1 MQKTWNISREQNN
14 MLHIRIPQNNTLK
27 EHKNIY
33 TFLTISISTHSPSSS
48 GLKTRL
54 FLSRTNLGKTQD
66 FENKVLRNKGIGILS
81 EKEELSVNFPRSI
94 SAPAQHQFK
103 SCVHS
108 VRQYFPLNPKTFF
121 SFGDHAI
128 NWNSFSTV
136 SGIQPHIGS
145 VPIGPT
151 EDKCL
156 YFNTQYQFFSW
167 CQLFHCLATSIFYVF
182 DGTEL
187 WPS

>member
-1 MQKTWNISREQNN
+1 MQKIWNISGEQNN

-27 EHKNIY
+27 EHKSIY

-81 EKEELSVNFPRSI
+81 EKEELFVNFPRLT
-94 SAPAQHQFK
+94 SAPAQYQCK
-103 SCVHS
+103 SHAHS

-121 SFGDHAI
+121 FIWWPRHQLKFIQYSFRYPTSNRFCTYWP
-128 NWNSFSTV
+128 NWR
-136 SGIQPHIGS
+136 
-145 VPIGPT
+145 
-151 EDKCL
+151 
-156 YFNTQYQFFSW
+156 
-167 CQLFHCLATSIFYVF
+167 
-182 DGTEL
+182 
-187 WPS
+187 